1 MGFTKENIMVHTRFE
16 VTILEPLI
24 DIEALGLLMAA
35 ENKKWDI
42 NVVASGRI
50 IVIEGPKTIKP
61 IIKFLAIMGLGDD
74 VGLIKKIVE
83 YEPDDYSKEFVE
95 YNQNDL

>member
-61 IIKFLAIMGLGDD
+61 IIKFLAIMGLADD

-95 YNQNDL
+95 YNTNEL

>member
-24 DIEALGLLMAA
+24 DIEALGLTMAA
-35 ENKKWDI
+35 ENKSWDI
-42 NVVASGRI
+42 NIVSSGRI

-61 IIKFLAIMGLGDD
+61 IIKFLAFMGLADD

-83 YEPDDYSKEFVE
+83 YEPDDYAKEFVE
-95 YNQNDL
+95 YNQNEL